1 MPEVATTVGD
11 GFRDQRCVE
20 ERPDVLVY
28 TSSLLMKDIEV
39 TGPVKVRLWV
49 ASSALDTD
57 FTGKLVDVYPDGYA
71 AIVASGILRAR
82 YRESMSKPK
91 LLVPGQ
97 IYELTIDL
105 WATSQVFKRGHRIRI
120 EVSSS
125 NFPRFD
131 RNLNT
136 GQDNASEAYMQTA
149 IQTIYHD
156 DQHPSHI
163 LLPVIE

>member
-1 MPEVATTVGD
+1 MPGVATD

-28 TSSLLMKDIEV
+28 TSPMLMKDTEV
-39 TGPVKVRLWV
+39 TGPVALKLWA
-49 ASSALDTD
+49 ASSCRDTD
-57 FTGKLVDVYPDGYA
+57 FTAKLIDVYPDGYA
-71 AIVASGILRAR
+71 AIVADGILRAR
-82 YRESMSKPK
+82 YRESLAQPK
-91 LLVPGQ
+91 LLEPGQ
-97 IYELTIDL
+97 IYELVIDL
-105 WATSQVFKRGHRIRI
+105 WATSLVFKSGHRIRV

-136 GQDNASEAYMQTA
+136 GEDNAGEAQMQTA

-156 DQHPSHI
+156 ATHPSHI
-163 LLPVIE
+163 VLPIVE